1 MTHDG
6 WLRKPLLTTGGYRPS
21 HSKPNGGFGESE
33 TIERDHI
40 NYIYLGVH
48 RALGRVVFWVDYVG
62 TSRGDQRLVSIG
74 AQVIGLHVVQDAFG
88 GRRWRQIN
96 DLQILRTGGLSMHT
110 GSAGNV

>member
-1 MTHDG
+1 MVKEAIADN
-6 WLRKPLLTTGGYRPS
+6 RRISPKS
-21 HSKPNGGFGESE
+21 SKPNGGFGESE

-88 GRRWRQIN
+88 GHRWRQIN
-96 DLQILRTGGLSMHT
+96 DLQILRTPGGLSMH
-110 GSAGNV
+110 SAGNV